1 MTNIKILD
9 DRIIFDG
16 HADTRQECETI
27 TLMCDSL
34 AQSKDFKTLRY
45 ESGYAEFEK
54 MGATDELM
62 FASAAL
68 PLLIYFDDHVT
79 SVTAQA
85 GTVDDSGQI
94 ITYGDILATWT
105 ESGQDGAPIT
115 PANLVMKVYMTE
127 GYVIDTVVSS
137 GNAETSVTTTPLDDV
152 FLLSQAGG
160 VYPDDQIVTITTKQG
175 TITPTTKQHI
185 DVSFLSG
192 WNGIESGDH
201 SITIKAQA
209 SGYADSDP
217 SNAVVINKTTPA
229 ETKTLNESSW
239 AEIAAASKDGT
250 ASSKWS
256 IGDEKTIT
264 LSTDEEVVL
273 QILGFNH
280 DDLADGSGKAGIT
293 FGMKN
298 LLTETLYGGY
308 VTNSGGWATSTVRN
322 STGYLKAYYSHMPS
336 DLQAVIKEVLK
347 TPLSGG
353 TSTEVVYSIDK
364 LFLFARVDIDGTT
377 ETGYASEGTQY
388 EYWQTHNTN
397 ADRIKKVKG
406 VGSAKYWWLRSTD
419 FTTSKIYCISTTG
432 AVTTA
437 TASNDYGFCFGF
449 CV

>member
-34 AQSKDFKTLRY
+34 AQSKDFKTVRY

-54 MGATDELM
+54 VGKTDELK
-62 FASAAL
+62 FVRISATV
-68 PLLIYFDDHVT
+68 YMVWDSGVV
-79 SVTAQA
+79 SVTGPDGHEFTTSGSSYESDMLYDSSASDYNV
-85 GTVDDSGQI
+85 TVSLKQ
-94 ITYGDILATWT
+94 
-105 ESGQDGAPIT
+105 
-115 PANLVMKVYMTE
+115 
-127 GYVIDTVVSS
+127 GYIIDTVVGSS
-137 GNAETSVTTTPLDDV
+137 EEASSVTVSDVTDNSFVLDMNDA
-152 FLLSQAGG
+152 FTMGG
-160 VYPDDQIVTITTKQG
+160 SVTYTITTKQG

-185 DVSFLSG
+185 DVSSLSG

-217 SNAVVINKTTPA
+217 SNVVVINKTTPA

-250 ASSKWS
+250 ASSKWAV
-256 IGDEKTIT
+256 GDEKTIT
-264 LSTDEEVVL
+264 LTTDEEVVL

-298 LLTETLYGGY
+298 LLTETLYGGN
-308 VTNSGGWATSTVRN
+308 VTTSGGWAASTVRN
-322 STGYLKAYYSHMPS
+322 STSYLKAYYSHMSS

-377 ETGYASEGTQY
+377 ENGYASEGTQY

-397 ADRIKKVKG
+397 ADRIKKIKG

-419 FTTSKIYCISTTG
+419 FTTLKIYCISTTG

-437 TASNDYGFCFGF
+437 TSSNDYGFCFGF